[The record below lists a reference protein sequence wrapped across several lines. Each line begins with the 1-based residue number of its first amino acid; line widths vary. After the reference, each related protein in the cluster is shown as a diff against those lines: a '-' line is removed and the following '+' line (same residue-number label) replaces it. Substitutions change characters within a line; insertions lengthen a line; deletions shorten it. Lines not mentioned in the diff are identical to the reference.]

1 MGDVGGDWEELAAS
15 EEHVFLDGFHVLK
28 HAVRFDADVSLM
40 ITDHKSEAL
49 ALAERL
55 APDVVDTFY
64 GGLIELPEP
73 EFLRLVS
80 KPHVTRIASYARKP
94 RAADL
99 REVLYRQPRPTPVV
113 VLENPRNLGNVGAVV
128 RLAAGFD
135 ATGVITTGTI
145 DPWHTQVIR
154 GSAGLHFA
162 TAVMAASVDDLPEG
176 SLFALD
182 PDGEDIRSVSIPDG
196 ALLAFG
202 SERQGISPQLRRR
215 ADQLVAIPMRAKV
228 SSYNLA
234 TSVAMTLF
242 HWMSTMR
249 S

>member
-1 MGDVGGDWEELAAS
+1 MGDVVGDWDGLSGS
-15 EEHVFLDGFHVLK
+15 EEHVFLDGFHALK
-28 HAVRFDADVSLM
+28 HAIRFDADVSLM
-40 ITDHKSEAL
+40 ITDHKDGAM
-49 ALAERL
+49 ALAEKL

-64 GGLIELPEP
+64 SSMVELPEP
-73 EFLRLVS
+73 EFLRLVP

-94 RAADL
+94 RVAEL
-99 REVLYRQPRPTPVV
+99 RDVLYHRPRPTPTI

-128 RLAAGFD
+128 RLAAGFA
-135 ATGVITTGTI
+135 ATGVMTTGTV

-162 TAVMAASVDDLPEG
+162 TAVMSASVEELPEG
-176 SLFALD
+176 PLFALD
-182 PDGEDIRSVSIPDG
+182 PEGEDIRSVAIPDS